1 MLTLLSTMISFLMG
15 GLPKLLDF
23 FQDRSNKGH
32 ELALM
37 SLQTEKELAMV
48 EKGYIAQ
55 QKVEEI
61 RTDQIQITAETRKA
75 EILVE
80 ERKALLAHD
89 VAIGEGASRWVI
101 NMRASVRPLITYIFV
116 FELVAINIAIII
128 WGWTSNL
135 PFSQVIDAAF
145 TNDEMLMLSSI
156 VAFWFGGQAFSSK
169 K

>member
-15 GLPKLLDF
+15 GLPKLLEF

-89 VAIGEGASRWVI
+89 VSIGEGASRWVI
-101 NMRASVRPLITYIFV
+101 NMRASVRPIITYIFV

-135 PFSQVIDAAF
+135 PFQQVIDAAF

>member
-135 PFSQVIDAAF
+135 PFQQVIDAAF